1 MLEVGSQKEGRDEV
15 RGREGRLLLAQRVNK
30 IHPSPRWVVA
40 ARRPGD
46 SRKKDVLIIDGV
58 RTMRRRTGEVSCIHR
73 NQGII

>member
-15 RGREGRLLLAQRVNK
+15 RGREGRLLLACTEGE
-30 IHPSPRWVVA
+30 HDSPFAKVGG
-40 ARRPGD
+40 GD